1 VRLYRLL
8 FRHLLVRMD
17 PERAH
22 ELALRLIRGV
32 AAVPVLSHAV
42 RATVGRRP
50 APVVVPALGRRVP
63 GLLGLAAGMDKHA
76 EVALGMDML
85 GFAHVEVGT
94 VTAHPQPGND
104 RPRLWR
110 HPDEGALVNRMGFNN
125 DGAAATAERLRTL
138 RGTRRGRSVVVGVN
152 IGKSRITPAAHAA
165 EDYATSARL
174 LARWADYLTVNVSS
188 PNTPGL
194 RDLQSVAA
202 LRPILTG
209 VQQAADAAAGR
220 RVPVLVKVAPDL
232 ADDDVT
238 AVAGLVTELGLAG
251 VVATNTTIA
260 HNHGPGGLS
269 GLPLQPRAIEV
280 VRLLR
285 EHLGAGALIIGVGG
299 IDDRRAARRML
310 AAGADLLQAYTA
322 FVYQGPTWPGALN
335 RALARDSAQRSL
347 ARATRPGLERHSQ
360 NRPTTGSTS
369 GTNP

>member
-1 VRLYRLL
+1 MRLYRLL
-8 FRHLLVRMD
+8 FRHLLARLD

-22 ELALRLIRGV
+22 EIALHLIRGV
-32 AAVPVLSHAV
+32 AAVPGLSHAV

-50 APVVVPALGRRVP
+50 APVHTALGRPVP

-76 EVALGMDML
+76 GVVLGMDML

-94 VTAHPQPGND
+94 VTAHAQPGND

-110 HPDEGALVNRMGFNN
+110 HPDQGALVNRMGFNN
-125 DGAAATAERLRTL
+125 DGAHAVAQRMRAL

-152 IGKSRITPAAHAA
+152 IGKSRITPAEGAA

-194 RDLQSVAA
+194 RDLQSVSA

-209 VQQAADAAAGR
+209 VQQAADTAAGR

-260 HNHGPGGLS
+260 HDHGPGGLS
-269 GLPLQPRAIEV
+269 GRPLLPRAVAV

-285 EHLGAGALIIGVGG
+285 EQLGPRPLIIGVGG
-299 IDDRRAARRML
+299 IDDQDAARQML

-322 FVYQGPTWPGALN
+322 FIYQGPTWPGTLN
-335 RALARDSAQRSL
+335 RALARD
-347 ARATRPGLERHSQ
+347 
-360 NRPTTGSTS
+360 
-369 GTNP
+369 